1 MDVGRD
7 TGRSEFFY
15 QGHLVWRDGRPVWR
29 QGESLAFAPV
39 ETYDLNKSD
48 PVTDQQVW
56 GGGPVSRRV
65 VSRYGRRSL
74 RRRKN
79 LTAPCWG
86 LFAASLMW
94 RCVAVLTF
102 TNCMLTDGAQTCH
115 SVSSPLPFSP
125 HLFSPL
131 HPSLFLLS
139 SISLTRC
146 WYGKNAR
153 SEASNNGSTKSRGSS
168 MPRVVVSRPTVF
180 PPSSHIAPNGLSP
193 RSSKRVFCSNSLVLL
208 KGDGGLCRASDV
220 RRRRRRLSTC
230 SA

>member
-1 MDVGRD
+1 M
-7 TGRSEFFY
+7 
-15 QGHLVWRDGRPVWR
+15 
-29 QGESLAFAPV
+29 

-180 PPSSHIAPNGLSP
+180 RAQRINDFLCTE
-193 RSSKRVFCSNSLVLL
+193 RSSKRAFCSISLVLL

-220 RRRRRRLSTC
+220 R
-230 SA
+230 

>member
-1 MDVGRD
+1 MSTRGI
-7 TGRSEFFY
+7 
-15 QGHLVWRDGRPVWR
+15 
-29 QGESLAFAPV
+29 
-39 ETYDLNKSD
+39 
-48 PVTDQQVW
+48 
-56 GGGPVSRRV
+56 
-65 VSRYGRRSL
+65 SRYGRRSL

-79 LTAPCWG
+79 LNAPCRG
-86 LFAASLMW
+86 LFAASLM
-94 RCVAVLTF
+94 CDAVLTF
-102 TNCMLTDGAQTCH
+102 TNCMLTDGAQTCL
-115 SVSSPLPFSP
+115 SLSSPLPFSP

-139 SISLTRC
+139 SISLTRR

-180 PPSSHIAPNGLSP
+180 RLCTE

-220 RRRRRRLSTC
+220 R
-230 SA
+230 